1 MKTMIFSYAGPISG
15 LQKALDEQ
23 LEQLNTVDCGIN
35 NIIITKYAD
44 NDYSVCVTDD
54 IEDVNSGHSVRG
66 TLTEV
71 LDELDANSLNILKE
85 IAKIIRD

>member
-15 LQKALDEQ
+15 LQKALN
-23 LEQLNTVDCGIN
+23 EQLNTVDCSIN

-44 NDYSVCVTDD
+44 NDYSICVTDD
-54 IEDVNSGHSVRG
+54 VTDINSGHSVRG

>member
-1 MKTMIFSYAGPISG
+1 MKTMLFSYAGPISG
-15 LQKALDEQ
+15 LQKALN
-23 LEQLNTVDCGIN
+23 EQLNTVDCGIN

>member
-15 LQKALDEQ
+15 LQKALD
-23 LEQLNTVDCGIN
+23 EQLNTVDCGIN

-54 IEDVNSGHSVRG
+54 VTDINSGHSVRG

>member
-15 LQKALDEQ
+15 LQKALN
-23 LEQLNTVDCGIN
+23 EQLNTVDCGIN

-44 NDYSVCVTDD
+44 NDYSICVTDD
-54 IEDVNSGHSVRG
+54 VTDINSGHSVRG

>member
-15 LQKALDEQ
+15 LQKALD
-23 LEQLNTVDCGIN
+23 EQLNTVDCGIN

-54 IEDVNSGHSVRG
+54 VTDINSGHSVRG

-85 IAKIIRD
+85 IASIIKL